1 MSTAK
6 PTYQDLKD
14 ELDNILLDLQRDDID
29 VDKALIEYKRGLELI
44 NQLSGQIKDAENTIV
59 ELQAKFPSKA

>member
-1 MSTAK
+1 MSKAK

>member
-59 ELQAKFPSKA
+59 EFQAKFPSKA

>member
-59 ELQAKFPSKA
+59 ELQAKFPSKI